1 MNAYFY
7 IIKFVSMTTTKF
19 LMKVP
24 KGSRNYAKIMLFNHL
39 MTLLGSSNQVKMII
53 DRMKRNNL
61 LEFLFFLHDSC
72 FISYEEAIDEHKIC
86 LQMILIESDY
96 DTLQH
101 FFSSFEFHAHIAI
114 IQFNIQLWLK
124 HFISLFQGRHYTV
137 ISPQISMLGQEFGD
151 EFGLRIL
158 ELLGRQVDN
167 LDLEYDTRQ
176 EILIWFLGN
185 GVILSY
191 IVQRFYGHERPQN
204 SLLQNVQEWV
214 AQTIERNRFVIGV
227 EIEIAN
233 RNPNEHVNEH
243 V

>member
-1 MNAYFY
+1 
-7 IIKFVSMTTTKF
+7 MTITPF
-19 LMKVP
+19 LMKVQ
-24 KGSRNYAKIMLFNHL
+24 KGSRNYYKIILFNYL
-39 MTLLGSSNQVKMII
+39 MTLLGSSNQVKIII
-53 DRMKRNNL
+53 DRMKRNDL
-61 LEFLFFLHDSC
+61 LEFLFFVHDSC
-72 FISYEEAIDEHKIC
+72 FISYEEVIDEHRIC
-86 LQMILIESDY
+86 FQMILIESDY
-96 DTLQH
+96 DTLLR

-124 HFISLFQGRHYTV
+124 HFISLFQGRDYTV

-151 EFGLRIL
+151 VFGLRLL
-158 ELLGRQVDN
+158 ELLGEQVDN

-185 GVILSY
+185 EVILSY

-233 RNPNEHVNEH
+233 RNPDEHVNEH